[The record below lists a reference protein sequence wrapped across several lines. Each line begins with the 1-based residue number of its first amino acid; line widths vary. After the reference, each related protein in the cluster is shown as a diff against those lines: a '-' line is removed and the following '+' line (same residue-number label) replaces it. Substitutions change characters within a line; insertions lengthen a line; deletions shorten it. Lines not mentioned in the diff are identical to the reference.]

1 MELVIENATPDD
13 AAAVADI
20 RVRAAEDLTERHGAG
35 HWSSLATER
44 SVLSGMKT
52 SRVLVAR
59 LEGRVVGTLSLQTRK
74 PWAIDTSYFPPAR
87 HPWYLTNMAVD
98 PADQRNGVGRALLEH
113 AHALVIEWGGDA
125 IRLDAYD
132 SPAGAGEFYER
143 CGYTEVGR
151 ATYRVVPLRYYE
163 LRVES

>member
-1 MELVIENATPDD
+1 VRLTIELASPDD
-13 AAAVADI
+13 APAVVNI

-44 SVLSGMKT
+44 SVVSGMRT
-52 SRVLVAR
+52 SKVVVAR
-59 LEGRVVGTLSLQTRK
+59 KTGRVVGTLSLQTKK
-74 PWAIDTSYFPPAR
+74 PWAIDTSYFPLAR
-87 HPWYLTNMAVD
+87 RPWYLTNMAVD
-98 PADQRNGVGRALLEH
+98 PDEQRHGIGRALLDH
-113 AHALVIEWGGDA
+113 ARVLVVEWGGDA

-132 SPAGAGEFYER
+132 AEAGAGEFYAH

-163 LRVES
+163 LRVGS